1 MKNIEERMK
10 ELIGILEEANYH
22 YYVLDNPKITDQEY
36 DKYFRELVTLE
47 EKYPELKQVNSPT
60 TRVSGEAIDEFV
72 KVTHEIPMLSLGN
85 VYNEQEIREFDE
97 KIRKEINNPR
107 YVCELKI
114 DGLSGS
120 FIYKNGMLV
129 RGATRG
135 DGITG
140 EDITQNVK
148 TIKSLPLHIN
158 KDIDIEVRGEIYMSK
173 KAFTKANEERKANNQ
188 ELFANPRNA
197 AAGSVRQLDPKI
209 TAKRDLGVII
219 YHLPDAT
226 KYDLYSHSETLK
238 FMKNLGFVVNSN
250 NKLVD
255 NIEGVLDYINY
266 WTEHRSE
273 LPYEIDGIVIKLDSI
288 ADQKKMGFTSRTPK
302 WATAYKFPATE
313 ILTKLTDIKL
323 TVGRTGK
330 VTPNAVLEPVIVM
343 GSTVARATLHNEDYV
358 LNNDI
363 RIGDIVRLIKAGD
376 VIPRVE
382 GPVIERRTGQ
392 EKVFIFDSKCPICG
406 SSLVRKDADYFCVN
420 PHCDARKIEGLIHF
434 VERDAMN
441 IDGLGERIL
450 EDFYNMGYIKS
461 IADIY
466 TLEQY
471 KDELMLLEGFGNKS
485 VNNLIGAINNSK
497 NNSLERLLYGLGIRH
512 VGKKTA
518 KILAKEFKTMNNLI
532 NAEYDILNNI
542 KDIGAVIASSIVDY
556 FKDDKNIELINKL
569 KEYGLNMN
577 YLGKEETSSNITGK
591 TFVLTGTLNNTTRE
605 EATKKIEELGGIV
618 TNSVSKKTDVVI
630 VGDNPG
636 SKYDKAK
643 ELGITIWN
651 ENDYEQQIEK
661 K

>member
-1 MKNIEERMK
+1 MKNIEYRMK
-10 ELIGILEEANYH
+10 ELIGILEDANYH

-36 DKYFRELVTLE
+36 DKYIRELIMLE
-47 EKYPELKQVNSPT
+47 EKYPELKQINSPT
-60 TRVSGEAIDEFV
+60 TRVSGEAVDAFN
-72 KVTHEIPMLSLGN
+72 KVVHEVPMLSLGN

-97 KIRKEINNPR
+97 RIRKEINNPH

-120 FIYKNGMLV
+120 FLYKNGMLV

-135 DGITG
+135 DGVTG
-140 EDITQNVK
+140 EDITLNVK

-173 KAFTKANEERKANNQ
+173 KSFNSINEERKKSNQ

-197 AAGSVRQLDPKI
+197 AAGSVRQLDSKI
-209 TAKRDLGVII
+209 TAKRNLDVLI

-226 KYDLYSHSETLK
+226 MYDIYSHNDALN
-238 FMKNLGFVVNSN
+238 FMKELGFVTNSN
-250 NKLVD
+250 NRLVND
-255 NIEGVLDYINY
+255 VEGILDYINY
-266 WTEHRSE
+266 WTEHRND
-273 LPYEIDGIVIKLDSI
+273 LPYEIDGVVIKLDNI
-288 ADQKKMGFTSRTPK
+288 VDQKRLGFTSRTPK
-302 WATAYKFPATE
+302 WATAYKFPAKE

-358 LNNDI
+358 IKNDI

-382 GPVIERRTGQ
+382 GPVVERRTGQ
-392 EKVFIFDSKCPICG
+392 EQVFKFSTTCPICG
-406 SSLVRKDADYFCVN
+406 SNLVKTEADYFCVN

-434 VERDAMN
+434 VDRDAMN
-441 IDGLGERIL
+441 IDGLGESIL

-461 IADIY
+461 MADIY
-466 TLEQY
+466 TLSKY
-471 KDELMLLEGFGNKS
+471 KEELMLLEGFGSKS
-485 VNNLIGAINNSK
+485 INNLLEAIESSK
-497 NNSLERLLYGLGIRH
+497 NNSLERLLFGIGIRH

-518 KILAKEFKTMNNLI
+518 KILAKHFKNMDNLI
-532 NAEYDILNNI
+532 NTDFDTLNNI
-542 KDIGAVIASSIVDY
+542 KEIGDVIAGSITNY
-556 FKDDKNIELINKL
+556 FSNDKNIDLISKL

-577 YLGKEETSSNITGK
+577 YLGKEEISSNISGK
-591 TFVLTGTLNNTTRE
+591 TFVLTGTLVNTTRE
-605 EATKKIEELGGIV
+605 DATKIIEEKGGIV

-643 ELGITIWN
+643 KLGIMTWDEETYQREI
-651 ENDYEQQIEK
+651 EN
-661 K
+661 